1 MEVHQQAAFAP
12 IYLRKR
18 QTRPKWQRPIRAA
31 WRRRA
36 DGTRDNEEAVSDEPE
51 P

>member
-18 QTRPKWQRPIRAA
+18 EPPATRRWRSSAATPRAI
-31 WRRRA
+31 
-36 DGTRDNEEAVSDEPE
+36 GMKL
-51 P
+51 